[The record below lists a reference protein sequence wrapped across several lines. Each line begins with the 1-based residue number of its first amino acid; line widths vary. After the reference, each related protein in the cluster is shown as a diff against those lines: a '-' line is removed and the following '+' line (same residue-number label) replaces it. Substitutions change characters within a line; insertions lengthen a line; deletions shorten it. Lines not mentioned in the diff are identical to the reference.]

1 VQGAEASEGGY
12 IQGAA
17 DDHEAWSHGLTPPL
31 FWKHKDLLMSTGEE
45 DAPAVI
51 SKIIDEEA
59 QTSTTSP
66 ATLIKPTTN
75 LYISSSQNVD
85 LTDFVIVIS
94 CDPTPLPAHTLK
106 AAGVKHYLP
115 LKCNATPK
123 LGSRD
128 LRSELPR
135 LVSFLSSLPLFAY
148 PPKMLVCCPTG
159 KDLSVGTT
167 LAILCLYSSDRG
179 ATYFFLNAKP
189 RNEIDKNYI
198 KHRLSWITT
207 SNPALNP
214 SRATLQSVNTVLL
227 SSHDPKAHY
236 DVPLRPSI
244 PEKKT
249 NANANLQAN
258 IFSNWSNTSW
268 TLHRTLTS
276 SLPTHPSGTV
286 TGTAT
291 FTRLASLH
299 NFSPTL
305 AYQEVGEFV
314 MDNGMRASARRRY
327 TYQLVTPKTDMDGEG
342 GSGKGDDGIVVRFS
356 LDDTPAAER
365 PAFGAGD
372 GLGGVFVQMGP
383 LSPSP
388 SPPSSLST
396 LHEEEG
402 VMVAENKEQHL
413 CAADLYAA
421 SWKFSPA
428 MMTTSGEGGGE
439 GEMWW
444 EVRYDV
450 KGPKKGYVSVTR
462 YSARVKGIGG

>member
-1 VQGAEASEGGY
+1 
-12 IQGAA
+12 
-17 DDHEAWSHGLTPPL
+17 
-31 FWKHKDLLMSTGEE
+31 MSTSEE

-51 SKIIDEEA
+51 SKILVEEA
-59 QTSTTSP
+59 QTSTTSA

-75 LYISSSQNVD
+75 LYISSSRNVD
-85 LTDFVIVIS
+85 LTDSAIVIS
-94 CDPTPLPAHTLK
+94 CDPAPIPAEVLK
-106 AAGVKHYLP
+106 TAGVKYYLP

-128 LRSELPR
+128 LRTELPR
-135 LVSFLSSLPLFAY
+135 LVPFFSSLPIFKY
-148 PPKMLVCCPTG
+148 PLKILVCCPSG
-159 KDLSVGTT
+159 KDLSIGTA
-167 LAILCLYSSDRG
+167 LAILCLYSSDTG
-179 ATYFFLNAKP
+179 ATYLFTNPKP
-189 RNEIDKNYI
+189 HGEIDKNYI

-236 DVPLRPSI
+236 DIPLRPSI

-291 FTRLASLH
+291 FTRLASPST
-299 NFSPTL
+299 NPPPTL
-305 AYQEVGEFV
+305 AYQEIGEFV
-314 MDNGMRASARRRY
+314 MDNGLKASARRRY
-327 TYQLVTPKTDMDGEG
+327 TYQLLRPKTDDGEG
-342 GSGKGDDGIVVRFS
+342 GSEDGEEGIVVRFS
-356 LDDTPAAER
+356 IDDTPAAQR

-372 GLGGVFVQMGP
+372 GLGGVFVEMGP
-383 LSPSP
+383 LSPCP
-388 SPPSSLST
+388 DSL
-396 LHEEEG
+396 HGE
-402 VMVAENKEQHL
+402 MVAKNKETHL
-413 CAADLYAA
+413 CAADLYTA
-421 SWKFSPA
+421 SWRFSPA
-428 MMTTSGEGGGE
+428 MTTTSTTGEEEGGD
-439 GEMWW
+439 MWW

-450 KGPKKGYVSVTR
+450 KGPKKDYVSVTR
-462 YSARVKGIGG
+462 YSARVDGVVL

>member
-1 VQGAEASEGGY
+1 
-12 IQGAA
+12 
-17 DDHEAWSHGLTPPL
+17 
-31 FWKHKDLLMSTGEE
+31 MSTSEE

-51 SKIIDEEA
+51 SKILVEEA
-59 QTSTTSP
+59 QTSTTSA

-85 LTDFVIVIS
+85 LTEFAIVIS
-94 CDPTPLPAHTLK
+94 CDPAPIPAEVLK
-106 AAGVKHYLP
+106 TAGVKHYLP

-128 LRSELPR
+128 LRTELPR
-135 LVSFLSSLPLFAY
+135 LVPFLSSLPLFTY
-148 PPKMLVCCPTG
+148 PPKILVCCPSG
-159 KDLSVGTT
+159 KDLSVGTA
-167 LAILCLYSSDRG
+167 LAILCLYSSDAG
-179 ATYFFLNAKP
+179 ATYLFTNPKP
-189 RNEIDKNYI
+189 HGEIDKNYI

-236 DVPLRPSI
+236 DIPLRPSI

-291 FTRLASLH
+291 FTRLASPS
-299 NFSPTL
+299 NTPPTL
-305 AYQEVGEFV
+305 AYQEIGEFV
-314 MDNGMRASARRRY
+314 MDNGLKASARRRY
-327 TYQLVTPKTDMDGEG
+327 TYQLLKPETDKG
-342 GSGKGDDGIVVRFS
+342 GSEADGNGDEGIVVRFS
-356 LDDTPAAER
+356 IEDTPAAQR

-372 GLGGVFVQMGP
+372 GLGGVFVEMGP
-383 LSPSP
+383 LSPCP
-388 SPPSSLST
+388 DSL
-396 LHEEEG
+396 HGE
-402 VMVAENKEQHL
+402 MVAENKAQHL
-413 CAADLYAA
+413 CAADLYTA
-421 SWKFSPA
+421 SWRFSPA
-428 MMTTSGEGGGE
+428 MTTTSGEGGGE
-439 GEMWW
+439 GDMWW

-450 KGPKKGYVSVTR
+450 KGPKKDYVSVTR
-462 YSARVKGIGG
+462 YSARVNGMA

>member
-1 VQGAEASEGGY
+1 
-12 IQGAA
+12 
-17 DDHEAWSHGLTPPL
+17 
-31 FWKHKDLLMSTGEE
+31 MSTSEE

-51 SKIIDEEA
+51 SKILVEEA
-59 QTSTTSP
+59 QTSTTSA

-85 LTDFVIVIS
+85 LTEFAIVIS
-94 CDPTPLPAHTLK
+94 CDPAPIPAEVLK
-106 AAGVKHYLP
+106 TAGVKHYLP

-128 LRSELPR
+128 LRTELPR
-135 LVSFLSSLPLFAY
+135 LVPFFSSLPIFKY
-148 PPKMLVCCPTG
+148 PLKILVCCPSG
-159 KDLSVGTT
+159 KDLSIGTA
-167 LAILCLYSSDRG
+167 LAILCLYSSDTG
-179 ATYFFLNAKP
+179 ATYLFTNPKP
-189 RNEIDKNYI
+189 HGEIDKNYI

-236 DVPLRPSI
+236 DIPLRPSI

-291 FTRLASLH
+291 FTRLASPS
-299 NFSPTL
+299 NTPPTL
-305 AYQEVGEFV
+305 AYQEIGEFV
-314 MDNGMRASARRRY
+314 MDNGLKASARRRY
-327 TYQLVTPKTDMDGEG
+327 TYQLLKPETDKG
-342 GSGKGDDGIVVRFS
+342 GSEADGNGDEGIVVRFS
-356 LDDTPAAER
+356 IEDTPAAQR

-372 GLGGVFVQMGP
+372 GLGGVFVEMGP
-383 LSPSP
+383 LSPCP
-388 SPPSSLST
+388 DSL
-396 LHEEEG
+396 HGE
-402 VMVAENKEQHL
+402 MVAENKAQHL
-413 CAADLYAA
+413 CAADLYTA
-421 SWKFSPA
+421 SWRFSPA
-428 MMTTSGEGGGE
+428 MTTTSGEGGGE
-439 GEMWW
+439 GDMWW

-450 KGPKKGYVSVTR
+450 KGPKKDYVSVTR
-462 YSARVKGIGG
+462 YSARVNGMAL